1 MPKMTSGPARPWH
14 PGMTTASKEDIK
26 HMRPKQRNKYRRLGF
41 TWAEIKKID
50 RAIGRGEA
58 TLTLRTTAG
67 EVTLTLPPAPDR
79 TPETRD
85 QA

>member
-1 MPKMTSGPARPWH
+1 VYDYGSIDLREVRWQLET
-14 PGMTTASKEDIK
+14 IL
-26 HMRPKQRNKYRRLGF
+26 RPKRRNKYRRLGF

-58 TLTLRTTAG
+58 TLTLKTAAG

>member
-1 MPKMTSGPARPWH
+1 
-14 PGMTTASKEDIK
+14 MTTASKEDIRY
-26 HMRPKQRNKYRRLGF
+26 MRPKQRNKYRRLGF

-50 RAIGRGEA
+50 RAIGCGEA
-58 TLTLRTTAG
+58 TLTLKTTAG
-67 EVTLTLPPAPDR
+67 EVMLTLASVPDR